1 MEKQLTAFL
10 DSFLKMGVPGYDCI
24 VYKNG
29 QCLYRHQNG
38 YASLEDKRPLT
49 GKERYNVYSASKP
62 LTCAA
67 AMQLYEKKYFSL
79 KDPLSEYMP
88 EFAQMT
94 VQTPTGL
101 QKATKQILIQDLFQ
115 MTAGFGYDPLCASL
129 QKAKKDTNG
138 RCPTRETVA
147 YLAQEPLLFEPG
159 AHWSYGFEHDVL
171 AGLIEVLT
179 GQKFGQ
185 YVKQN
190 IFDPLGMHHST
201 FLLPEEEL
209 DTIAPQ
215 YYFNNEKSA
224 AENCG
229 KQIRRYKLGSM
240 YESGGAGCIST
251 VEDYMKFLEVLR
263 RGDSILKKET
273 IRLMQTDRLND
284 ITHRDFWHSDY
295 GYGLGLRCP
304 REGCIPSDF
313 GWAGAVGIFLAVD
326 PVYQVSVFHA
336 QHILNPPNN
345 GIKHQIIRII
355 NDPDSSGLEEI
366 ADGER
371 RLFAQKEKIRS

>member
-1 MEKQLTAFL
+1 MEKQLTEFL

-29 QCLYRHQNG
+29 KCIYRHQNG
-38 YASLEDKRPLT
+38 YADLEKKTPVS

-67 AMQLYEKKYFSL
+67 AMQLYEKKLFSL
-79 KDPLSEYMP
+79 DDALAEYMP
-88 EFAQMT
+88 EFSHMT
-94 VQTPTGL
+94 VHTPDGL
-101 QKATKQILIQDLFQ
+101 QKAKKPILVRDLFQ
-115 MTAGFGYDPLCASL
+115 MTAGFTYDACCQAL
-129 QKAKKDTNG
+129 QRAKTETRGK
-138 RCPTRETVA
+138 CPTRKTVA

-159 AHWSYGFEHDVL
+159 THWRYGFEHDVL

-179 GQKFGQ
+179 GKKFGQ
-185 YVKQN
+185 YVKEN
-190 IFDPLGMHHST
+190 IFDPLGMTRST

-209 DTIAPQ
+209 DTIAEQ
-215 YYFNNEKSA
+215 YRFINEENRV
-224 AENCG
+224 ENCG
-229 KQIRRYKLGSM
+229 KQIVGFKLGSE

-251 VEDYMKFLEVLR
+251 VEDYMKFLEALR

-284 ITHRDFWHSDY
+284 LTHRDFWHSDY

-304 REGCIPSDF
+304 REGCIPTDF

-371 RLFAQKEKIRS
+371 RLFAQKEKIQS

>member
-10 DSFLKMGVPGYDCI
+10 DSFLKMGVPGYDCT

-29 QCLYRHQNG
+29 RCIYRHQNG
-38 YASLEDKRPLT
+38 YASLEDKLPFT
-49 GKERYNVYSASKP
+49 GRERYNVYSASKP

-67 AMQLYEKKYFSL
+67 AMQLYEKKLFSL

-88 EFAQMT
+88 EFAHMT
-94 VQTPTGL
+94 VQTSSGL
-101 QKATKQILIQDLFQ
+101 QKAEKPILIQDLFQ
-115 MTAGFGYDPLCASL
+115 MTAGFGYDPCCEAL
-129 QKAKKDTNG
+129 QRAKRATGG

-179 GQKFGQ
+179 GKKFGQ

-190 IFDPLGMHHST
+190 IFDPLGMRRST

-215 YYFNNEKSA
+215 YCFSNEKNA
-224 AENCG
+224 PVNCG
-229 KQIRRYKLGSM
+229 KHIQRYKLGSE

-251 VEDYMKFLEVLR
+251 AEDYILFLEALR
-263 RGDSILKKET
+263 KGDSILKKET
-273 IRLMQTDRLND
+273 IRLMQTDRLNE
-284 ITHRDFWHSDY
+284 ITHRDFWHPDY

-304 REGCIPSDF
+304 KKGCIPTDF

-326 PVYQVSVFHA
+326 PVTQVSVFHA
-336 QHILNPPNN
+336 QHLLNPPNN
-345 GIKHQIIRII
+345 GIKHQIIRIV
-355 NDPDSSGLEEI
+355 NNTVSGSEEI

-371 RLFAQKEKIRS
+371 RLFAR